1 MPQPDPG
8 QPPFHPVLSI
18 LVISYNTREMTLDCL
33 RSVREQTSVPHELI
47 VLDNASSDGSAAA
60 IAAEFPDV
68 TLLAETVNHGF
79 AKANNIAALHAK
91 GEFLLLLNPDT
102 VVLDQAL
109 DKLLAF
115 ARRTPEARIWGGRTV
130 FADGSLN
137 AASCWRKMDLWNLFC
152 RASGLTGIFPHSAIF
167 NSEAYGGWDRLSE
180 REVDIVTGCLF
191 LIHRDDWQALG
202 GFDPAFFMYAEEA
215 NLCLRAHE
223 TLGARPRITPDAV
236 IVHYGGA
243 SEKVRA
249 DKMVRLFRAKREL
262 IRRHF
267 PLWQQPLAFFLFDA
281 VPLSRYIALRIIT
294 AARGLGR
301 DGAATWLEV
310 WSRRMEWR
318 KALV

>member
-8 QPPFHPVLSI
+8 PTPFRPVLSI

-60 IAAEFPDV
+60 IAAAFPDV

-130 FADGSLN
+130 FADLSPN
-137 AASCWRKMDLWNLFC
+137 PASCWRKMDLWNLFC
-152 RASGLTGIFPHSAIF
+152 RASGLTGIFPHNAIF

-202 GFDPAFFMYAEEA
+202 GFNPAFFMYAEEA
-215 NLCLRAHE
+215 DLCLRACE

-243 SEKVRA
+243 SEKVKA
-249 DKMVRLFRAKREL
+249 DRMVRILRAKREL

-267 PLWQQPLAFFLFDA
+267 PRWQRPIALFLFDA
-281 VPLSRYIALRIIT
+281 VPVTRHIALSALSLWRGGRQE
-294 AARGLGR
+294 AARI
-301 DGAATWLEV
+301 
-310 WSRRMEWR
+310 WSEIWNRRKEWR
-318 KALV
+318 APLV